1 MTLETTK
8 SPAVAQSMA
17 CGTVVEPGVFTL
29 ETRDMPGEAP
39 AGWVLIDIQAVGICG
54 TDYHILEGKHPFLNY
69 PRVIGHELSGRI
81 AESTGS
87 WTAGELVVV
96 NPYLSCNSCRACKR
110 GKPNC
115 CSNIEVLGVH
125 RDGGL
130 CSRIAVPE
138 QNLYPATG
146 LSALQAA
153 MVEFL
158 AIGAHAVRRATLSAE
173 DRVLVTGAGP
183 IGIGTALFA
192 RLSGAEVHL
201 MDMSRARLDQATAKF
216 GFENTHLAGTD
227 ILSGPLQDGFDVIFD
242 ATGNANAIEAGFSLL
257 AHGSRYVLVSVVKE
271 TISFSDPEFHKRE
284 TQLIGS
290 RNATKEDFETVMSAI
305 RDDRIDTDALCT
317 LTLRLEDLPN
327 KFSELAKDREGLIK
341 AIVTL

>member
-1 MTLETTK
+1 MTIENTV
-8 SPAVAQSMA
+8 SPAAEGTMA
-17 CGTVVEPGVFTL
+17 CGIVVEPGVFRI
-29 ETRDMPGEAP
+29 ETRDVPDRAP
-39 AGWVLIDIQAVGICG
+39 DGWVLLDIQAVGICG

-81 AESTGS
+81 AQGS
-87 WTAGELVVV
+87 GKWSAGELVVV
-96 NPYLSCNSCRACKR
+96 NPYLSCNDCRACRR

-125 RDGGL
+125 RDGGM
-130 CSRIAVPE
+130 CARIAVPQE
-138 QNLYPATG
+138 NIYPATG
-146 LSALQAA
+146 LTDIQAA

-158 AIGAHAVRRATLSAE
+158 AIGAHAVRRASLSGE

-201 MDMSRARLDQATAKF
+201 LDVSRTRLDQAAEKF
-216 GFENTHLAGTD
+216 GFTDTHLVGSD
-227 ILSGPLQDGFDVIFD
+227 ILSGSLQEGFDVVFD
-242 ATGNANAIEAGFSLL
+242 ATGNAQAIEAGFPLL

-271 TISFSDPEFHKRE
+271 TICFSDPEFHKRE
-284 TQLIGS
+284 TQIIGS
-290 RNATKEDFETVMSAI
+290 RNATRQDFETVMSAI
-305 RDDRIDTDALCT
+305 RDARIDTDALCT
-317 LTLRLEDLPN
+317 LTVALEDLQTRIG
-327 KFSELAKDREGLIK
+327 ELAKDREALIK